1 GHRRGGGDRGRRGAL
16 RDRRDRRAGRL
27 PRGEAGLTHL
37 RGRRLRD
44 AHLRWGGLWRRG
56 LWWMGLSRGR
66 LRRRGLGA
74 LSHEERAHLF
84 AELLGVEGLS
94 DVVIGAHLRTPG
106 LIVGAVL
113 AREQD
118 HAGRGGFPLDLLS
131 EIVAAGPGQEGV
143 EQDDRGPVHPKFL
156 ERLVRAPGEL

>member
-1 GHRRGGGDRGRRGAL
+1 
-16 RDRRDRRAGRL
+16 
-27 PRGEAGLTHL
+27 
-37 RGRRLRD
+37 
-44 AHLRWGGLWRRG
+44 
-56 LWWMGLSRGR
+56 MGLSRGR

-84 AELLGVEGLS
+84 DELLGVEGLI

-118 HAGRGGFPLDLLS
+118 HAGRGGFPLDLLA

-156 ERLVRAPGEL
+156 ERLVRAPGELGLEILSSEGDFEHLAKGFAVVDSQQLGGHECSCVGKDKVRRNHQGGVQKCQGFHLLL